1 MKKKVLAMILSAAM
15 MVTAAPETA
24 VFASDM
30 DYASSTVAQEI
41 LAEDELVGDA
51 AEEAE
56 VTDESIAAETEEST
70 ELEASVPE
78 EVDAVEDEDAASV
91 ETISDEVF
99 DYTVNENK
107 EAVVA
112 GLKAEDAEELVI
124 PGLVTSGETVYTVTA
139 VADNALSG
147 NAKSLAIPGES
158 FFAEEN
164 VLYEIKE
171 STSRIVLYPAAAK
184 DEVFVIGENIGEIAK
199 GAFANAANL
208 KTVIIGKDV
217 KKIEEN
223 AFASFAN
230 PLSVVFN
237 MKEAPEVASKAFY
250 FDKVIGNVIYFTTPD
265 VLETIKSKT
274 ADFVESPFFYDPEG
288 GEKLSDTTGVV
299 AFVTDELPKE
309 IADIFE
315 ARKIAVEKPEAAA
328 EEEVVGATNLP
339 GEDAKIENGYYVIR
353 SAADN
358 DYAIHIKNDGMA
370 NQAKVEINKHTKS
383 AAKDAVI
390 FKVTQDG
397 GGKYRI
403 LCFWSNK
410 RIGVNVSVP
419 EAGEGVTQRDI
430 KHYNN
435 QQWYIRKSGEDSE
448 NLLIHSIF
456 LQNMLSAMNFEITI
470 LLSLAKMLSF
480 FIELMK
486 ILIRFLH

>member
-147 NAKSLAIPGES
+147 NAKSLAIPATVKEFGVQNLPALETIKVDEAS
-158 FFAEEN
+158 EFFFAEEN

-299 AFVTDELPKE
+299 AFVTDELPKQ

-315 ARKIAVEKPEAAA
+315 ARKIAVETP
-328 EEEVVGATNLP
+328 
-339 GEDAKIENGYYVIR
+339 
-353 SAADN
+353 
-358 DYAIHIKNDGMA
+358 
-370 NQAKVEINKHTKS
+370 
-383 AAKDAVI
+383 
-390 FKVTQDG
+390 
-397 GGKYRI
+397 
-403 LCFWSNK
+403 
-410 RIGVNVSVP
+410 
-419 EAGEGVTQRDI
+419 
-430 KHYNN
+430 
-435 QQWYIRKSGEDSE
+435 
-448 NLLIHSIF
+448 
-456 LQNMLSAMNFEITI
+456 
-470 LLSLAKMLSF
+470 
-480 FIELMK
+480 
-486 ILIRFLH
+486 